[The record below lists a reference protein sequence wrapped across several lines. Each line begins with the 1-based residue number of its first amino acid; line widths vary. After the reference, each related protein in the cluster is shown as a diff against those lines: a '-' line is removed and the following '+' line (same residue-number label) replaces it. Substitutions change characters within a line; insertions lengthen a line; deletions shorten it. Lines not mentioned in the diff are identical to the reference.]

1 MPLGID
7 KKLRL
12 NVALNIIKLQQS
24 LLKLEDENFYI
35 DCGGWVTWREAIQ
48 IARKEGKDKKFVIFT
63 QPEEEMAHE
72 EECMCL
78 AFGVGKENPSLD
90 EIRIVGKQVY
100 AFLDSEGFE
109 MGWDEDPDSYITIGL
124 DKDLQNAKDPF
135 HLVLEIHVPD
145 EDVIKEKVKNLGFYT
160 APNSFNKCLNL
171 ALPFKDGE
179 SVWDVLKRNVFD
191 WKDILRYSIYLE
203 NEEDQIDIM
212 PTWNFYAD
220 WLENYLELSE
230 KKSIK
235 QIPDSEEV
243 TRIIKILYLN
253 KKINEAT
260 LQCFTIVAEG
270 LKSNELLEEKEE
282 FFNDISS
289 IDSFKNQIK
298 RGLTPLEEETEVWE
312 VIAQR
317 FKIGESLKYRD
328 LTEFLD
334 DLNYEI
340 MLKVFNGSIKE
351 KFTKMKPVSVNAFFI
366 HLYCYSNEV
375 CKNFHKKKISSATYS
390 AITIFLDD
398 SDPDAYG
405 LDETFLEEEFSGLF
419 DWVSTEEGILDYLET
434 RYHEAVDDPLEG
446 DDETWLFYIGD
457 SSSCPY
463 KNYQEFKSELDI
475 NMILKIFRKCWERS
489 CKYEYPK
496 GRQLTKDFPEFK
508 TDFSNYKKLKGEEL
522 LGKIEKDILPR
533 YENIKSYGYNSTN
546 KNSDDIALVEDF
558 FIEHTKALK
567 NKKNS
572 GFEIPDYEFPAK
584 WKIGNLPRGKYLI
597 GDFEKVLR
605 IADKKIVNEL
615 KSFEKQT
622 DVPDDEYFLSPYNF
636 EEFLK
641 KEKGIDP
648 NEGVIKLSPDR
659 QFIMIAPGVDESS
672 FSDDNGGRYFQSSNC
687 IICIKVD
694 DNYINREAN
703 INSYVFENDFECS
716 YFEDYDVLKLGD
728 LHVYADY

>member
-1 MPLGID
+1 MMEGEKVFDYTVSEDNIVN
-7 KKLRL
+7 KK
-12 NVALNIIKLQQS
+12 
-24 LLKLEDENFYI
+24 
-35 DCGGWVTWREAIQ
+35 
-48 IARKEGKDKKFVIFT
+48 
-63 QPEEEMAHE
+63 
-72 EECMCL
+72 
-78 AFGVGKENPSLD
+78 
-90 EIRIVGKQVY
+90 EI
-100 AFLDSEGFE
+100 E
-109 MGWDEDPDSYITIGL
+109 IGL
-124 DKDLQNAKDPF
+124 RDQGN
-135 HLVLEIHVPD
+135 VEILSGL
-145 EDVIKEKVKNLGFYT
+145 NLG
-160 APNSFNKCLNL
+160 
-171 ALPFKDGE
+171 D
-179 SVWDVLKRNVFD
+179 
-191 WKDILRYSIYLE
+191 
-203 NEEDQIDIM
+203 
-212 PTWNFYAD
+212 
-220 WLENYLELSE
+220 
-230 KKSIK
+230 
-235 QIPDSEEV
+235 
-243 TRIIKILYLN
+243 
-253 KKINEAT
+253 
-260 LQCFTIVAEG
+260 TIVAEG
-270 LKSNELLEEKEE
+270 LKSKELLEEKEE
-282 FFNDISS
+282 FFDDISS
-289 IDSFKNQIK
+289 VDSFKNQIK
-298 RGLTPLEEETEVWE
+298 RGLTPLEGEIEVWE
-312 VIAQR
+312 VIKKR
-317 FKIGESLKYRD
+317 FKIVESLKYRD

-351 KFTKMKPVSVNAFFI
+351 KFTKMQPVSVNAFFI

-375 CKNFHKKKISSATYS
+375 CTNFHEKKISSATYS

-398 SDPDAYG
+398 CDPDAYG
-405 LDETFLEEEFSGLF
+405 LDETFLDEEFPALF

-434 RYHEAVDDPLEG
+434 RYHEAVADPLEG

-457 SSSCPY
+457 SYSCPY

-475 NMILKIFRKCWERS
+475 NMILKIFKKCWERS
-489 CKYEYPK
+489 CKNEYPK
-496 GRQLTKDFPEFK
+496 GKQLTKDFPEFK

-533 YENIKSYGYNSTN
+533 YENIKSYGYISIN
-546 KNSDDIALVEDF
+546 KNSDDIALVDDF

-572 GFEIPDYEFPAK
+572 GFEIPDYEFPAVS
-584 WKIGNLPRGKYLI
+584 KIGKLPRGKYLI

-641 KEKGIDP
+641 KEKSIDP

-716 YFEDYDVLKLGD
+716 YFENYDILKLGD